1 MKYEELAEKIRI
13 ASDELFE
20 LGKMAGKFENCRIM
34 YIAAETLKGMSY
46 SLEAIVDGLVGE

>member
-1 MKYEELAEKIRI
+1 MTYEELAEKIRE

-20 LGKMAGKFENCRIM
+20 LGKMAEKFENDRIM

-46 SLEAIVDGLVGE
+46 SLEAIVEGLVGE

>member
-1 MKYEELAEKIRI
+1 MTYEELAEKIRV
-13 ASDELFE
+13 AGCELFV
-20 LGKMAGKFENCRIM
+20 LGKMAEKFENCRIM